1 MRTVTPDQAVAVVR
15 GYEGNRY
22 TMVDYLG
29 TFADTLPGEQA
40 YLVRQQAPELRP
52 HFHEVDQFQVIT
64 AGEGTLGR
72 DRAVAGVLH
81 YTDAYTSY
89 GPICTDPE
97 IGLSYFTLR
106 RQPTT
111 GVNYMPEEREKRA
124 REAGASQ
131 HFTVLLDDRCTVG
144 AGLHELARTD
154 RGAAAYGVRLGG
166 GEELR
171 AQTLPTGQAGYVVV
185 LGGVVTGPHGRMPAE
200 SLVSFDDTSELQDLR
215 AERGATLAVL
225 LFPHAAVAGAA

>member
-1 MRTVTPDQAVAVVR
+1 MQIVTPDQTVPEVR

-29 TFADTLPGEQA
+29 SYAEERPGEQA

-52 HFHEVDQFQVIT
+52 HFHEVDQFQVVT

-106 RQPTT
+106 REPTT
-111 GVNYMPEEREKRA
+111 GVNYMPEERAKRA
-124 REAGASQ
+124 REAGRSE
-131 HFTVLLDDRCTVG
+131 HFTVLLDDRCAVG
-144 AGLHELARTD
+144 AGLQELGRTSRD
-154 RGAAAYGVRLGG
+154 AAAYGVRLGA
-166 GEELR
+166 GEQLD
-171 AQTLPTGQAGYVVV
+171 AATGPAGQGGYVVV
-185 LGGVVTGPHGRMPAE
+185 LGGAVTAAGQRLGAE
-200 SLVSFDDTSELQDLR
+200 SLVSFADAPELPELR

-225 LFPHAAVAGAA
+225 LFPRG